1 MPLMNKPH
9 RIRLALPLALIA
21 PQLLYTSLA
30 RAQTDWPAAPIRMV
44 VPFPPGGSSDALGRL
59 IAEKV
64 GALLKASIFVENKP
78 GGTTQIGTESAANA
92 SPDGNTL
99 LLASASSFTTL
110 PNLRKLSF
118 SIDSFEIA
126 GGVADYVAVMAV
138 RKTLPIKTVKE
149 FVEYAKQNPGKLT
162 FGSAGEAS
170 AGHVYGMTLARD
182 TGIQVLHVPFRGS
195 AAAVNALVAGEI
207 DFIIDGAVT
216 PMVKADR
223 VQPLAVLYRKR
234 HPELP
239 HIPTLSEAGFEIS
252 SSRGSGWGLLAPK
265 GTPKPIMAKLSD
277 ALHQVLDQQD
287 VRDALARANSIPS
300 WQTPEDYRRGLAADK
315 KMYAELLPAI
325 GIRGG

>member
-1 MPLMNKPH
+1 MQKHDRL
-9 RIRLALPLALIA
+9 RLAIPLLAAA
-21 PQLLYTSLA
+21 PHLLWST
-30 RAQTDWPAAPIRMV
+30 RAQAQEKWPSSAIRMV
-44 VPFPPGGSSDALGRL
+44 VPFPPGGSSDMLGRL
-59 IAEKV
+59 VAEKM
-64 GALLKASIFVENKP
+64 GSLLKANIFVENKP
-78 GGTTQIGTESAANA
+78 GGTTQIGTEQVANA
-92 SPDGNTL
+92 AADGNTL

-110 PNLRKLSF
+110 PNLRKLNF

-126 GGVADYVAVMAV
+126 GGVADYIAVMAV

-149 FVEYAKQNPGKLT
+149 FVDYAKQNPGKLT

-195 AAAVNALVAGEI
+195 AAAVNALVAGDI
-207 DFIIDGAVT
+207 DFIIDGAIT

-239 HIPTLSEAGFEIS
+239 NVPTISEAGFEIS
-252 SSRGSGWGLLAPK
+252 STRGSGWGLLAPK
-265 GTPKPIMAKLSD
+265 GTPAPIMDKLSD
-277 ALHQVLDQQD
+277 ALRQVLQQQD
-287 VRDALARANSIPS
+287 VKDALARANSVPS
-300 WQTPEDYRRGLAADK
+300 WQTPADYRRGLEADK

-325 GIRGG
+325 GIRGN